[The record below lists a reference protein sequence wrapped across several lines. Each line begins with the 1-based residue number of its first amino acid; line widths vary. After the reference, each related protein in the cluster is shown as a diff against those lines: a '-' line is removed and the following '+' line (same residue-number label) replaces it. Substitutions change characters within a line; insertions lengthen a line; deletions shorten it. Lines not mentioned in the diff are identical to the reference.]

1 MAERFVTVDALQRFC
16 RDEVTTDR
24 DDLLQAI
31 YSAESQLDSL
41 DGTARRIAPADA
53 VATAR
58 VFTPSYCSD
67 LLWFDDAADVTAI
80 SENGVTLTV
89 NVDYRLLP
97 LNGLDPVTGDYRPW
111 YCARRLGAAGVG
123 YRDWYRQDE
132 STLITVTATWGW
144 TTIPPLAI
152 LAVKI
157 LAKNDLLSRNVSHG
171 LVGIA
176 ETGGVGERESK
187 QVLDAFRALH
197 HPNKWGIAGGGD
209 Q

>member
-24 DDLLQAI
+24 EDLLQAI
-31 YSAESQLDSL
+31 YSAESQLDT
-41 DGTARRIAPADA
+41 GTKRRIELAGAPS
-53 VATAR
+53 AR
-58 VFTPSYCSD
+58 SFTPSYCSD
-67 LLWFDDAADVTAI
+67 LLWFDDASSVTSI
-80 SENGVTLTV
+80 VENGVTLTV

-97 LNGLDPVTGDYRPW
+97 LNGLDVVTGDYRPY
-111 YCARRLGAAGVG
+111 YCARRLGSSGVG
-123 YRDWYRQDE
+123 YRDWYRLDD

-157 LAKNDLLSRNVSHG
+157 LAKNDLLSREVSHG

-176 ETGGVGERESK
+176 ETGGVSERESK
-187 QVLDAFRALH
+187 QVLDAFTTLR
-197 HPNKWGIAGGGD
+197 HPNKWGIA
-209 Q
+209 